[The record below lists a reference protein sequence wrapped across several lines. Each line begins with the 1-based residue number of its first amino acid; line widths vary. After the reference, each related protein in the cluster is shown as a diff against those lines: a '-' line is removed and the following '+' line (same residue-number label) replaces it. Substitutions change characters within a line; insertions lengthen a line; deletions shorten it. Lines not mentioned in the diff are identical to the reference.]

1 MDMRSDDM
9 AVIDLHEHVRTKS
22 RFPGD
27 RGEALVTTAEELVA
41 IMDENGID
49 RMAVLPLTSP
59 ETFPFIQSVEEVYE
73 ALDRYPGR
81 FIKFCNVDPRLEYN
95 WLDYDFTPLLE
106 YYRSLG
112 AVALGEFTANLWW
125 DDPRVQNLLRGCEKV
140 GFPVTFHI
148 ATREF
153 NTYGLITEPGLGGL
167 ERALQRFPNL
177 ILLGHSQGFWSEVGP
192 NPGAE
197 RDGYPKGKVLPG
209 GRVPE
214 LMRRYPNLWGDLSA
228 GSGYNAISRDPE
240 WGYDFIEEF
249 QDRLVLG
256 LDLCL
261 ARNIR
266 IMRQIPFLEEAVQK
280 GKISRAAF
288 EKVVG
293 GNAIRLLKLDGAGRD
308 PAQP

>member
-1 MDMRSDDM
+1 M
-9 AVIDLHEHVRTKS
+9 AVVDLHEHVRTKS
-22 RFPGD
+22 RFPG
-27 RGEALVTTAEELVA
+27 RNERALITTAEELVS

-49 RMAVLPLTSP
+49 KMAVLPLTSP
-59 ETFPFIQSVEEVYE
+59 ETFPFVQSVEEVYE

-81 FIKFCNVDPRLEYN
+81 FVKFCNVDPRLEYN
-95 WLDYDFTPLLE
+95 RLDYDFTPVLE
-106 YYRSLG
+106 YYKSLG

-167 ERALQRFPNL
+167 ERALQRFPDL
-177 ILLGHSQGFWSEVGP
+177 IFLGHSQGFWSEVGP

-197 RDGYPKGKVLPG
+197 RGGYPKGKVEEG
-209 GRVPE
+209 GAVPR
-214 LMRRYPNLWGDLSA
+214 LMRAYPNLWGDLSA

-240 WGYDFIEEF
+240 WGYAFLEEF
-249 QDRLVLG
+249 QDRLVFG

-261 ARNIR
+261 PDNVKGL
-266 IMRQIPFLEEAVQK
+266 RQIPFLKEAAEN
-280 GKISRAAF
+280 GKISRATF
-288 EKVVG
+288 DKIMG
-293 GNAIRLLKLDGAGRD
+293 GNAIRLLNLEV
-308 PAQP
+308 